1 MAVNEKKLPNILGTD
16 TIANSW
22 RRLLERDRNASNLFS
37 GDAFTTGM
45 DPVEDLGRPNWR
57 TDLNRLFIYNGTNF
71 VNLFDYLTPEE
82 IAYTIDHP
90 NIPPEAN
97 NVKAVLDLL
106 VKRNTLD
113 MVVLPAESLIY
124 SADGTTFEYALARK
138 ETSKSTLMVYIDGV
152 KQATNTF
159 ELSESGSS
167 ILFNS
172 APAKGETIEII
183 EHSSL
188 VEYDYS
194 PQVSTF
200 VGNGSN
206 TEFITSFEILNAVCV
221 SVNVDGKILQLSEY
235 SLLGDGHGVKLNTA
249 PANGSKVQIITV
261 NRTSF
266 VTVSPASIGNLEL
279 KDGCVTS
286 EKLSGSLPVNMN
298 SIPAGGITNNMLAN
312 NSVDT
317 SKLADSTVS
326 TNKLMNQ
333 AVTKEKLASS
343 IQNSLLGTKNV
354 ITANLADGS
363 VNLDKLGTDV
373 KNKLNDII
381 NRLTALE
388 GK

>member
-1 MAVNEKKLPNILGTD
+1 MAVNEKKLPNIEGTD
-16 TIANSW
+16 TIAESW

-37 GDAFTTGM
+37 GSAFTTGM

-57 TDLNRLFIYNGTNF
+57 TDLNRLFIYNGSTF

-97 NVKAVLDLL
+97 NIKAVLDIL

-113 MVVLPAESLIY
+113 MVVLPAEGLIY
-124 SADGTTFEYALARK
+124 SADGTTFEYALARR
-138 ETSKSTLMVYIDGV
+138 ETSKTTIMVFIDGV
-152 KQATNTF
+152 KQATDTF

-167 ILFNS
+167 IIFNS

-194 PQVSTF
+194 PTVSTF
-200 VGNGSN
+200 TGNGSS
-206 TEFITSFEILNAVCV
+206 TEFITDFEILNAVCV
-221 SVNVDGKILQLSEY
+221 NVNVDGKILQLSEY
-235 SLLGDGHGVKLNTA
+235 SILGDGYGVKLNTA
-249 PANGSKVQIITV
+249 PANGAKVQIITV

-286 EKLSGSLPVNMN
+286 EKLSGNLPVNMN

-312 NSVDT
+312 NSVNNAKIDDE
-317 SKLADSTVS
+317 AISTDKII
-326 TNKLMNQ
+326 NG

-343 IQNSLLGTKNV
+343 IQTSLLGTKNV
-354 ITANLADGS
+354 ISANLADGC
-363 VNLDKLGTDV
+363 VGLDKLGTDV
-373 KNKLNDII
+373 KNQLNNII
-381 NRLTALE
+381 SRLTALE